1 MAQTQHA
8 QAAQGPGPSHG
19 RVLNHGTSSSA
30 GASTP
35 AGGTATGAAANTTKK
50 GQNKNSSKPQSSSG
64 TGGGT
69 PFKTMELAPAAR
81 RKKRK
86 VSDKKL
92 PEKVAAL
99 LPESGLYSQLVE
111 LEAKVDAALA
121 RKKTDVKESVKMPPC
136 AQKTLRIYVFNTFA
150 NQPLDNG
157 ENKSSEPPTWTLKII
172 GNLLDDGGDSSS
184 GTVVN
189 RSTPHPKFSSF
200 FKKITIYLDQT
211 LYPDNHVILW
221 ENSRSPVLH
230 EGFEVKRKG
239 DKEFTAIIRLEMNYV
254 PEKFKLSAALT
265 QVLGL
270 EVETRARIMTALWH
284 YVKVKKLQDPHD
296 PAVFTCDP
304 PLRKVFGEEKVKFA
318 VASQKLTQHLSPLQ
332 PIHLEHKIKLSG
344 NNPSGN
350 VCYDVL
356 VDVPFPLEKDMSAFL
371 EKMDKCR
378 EIDDYD
384 NSIVAAI
391 KKINEH
397 RRRRAFFL
405 GFSQSPAEFI
415 NTLIASQ
422 DRDLKVVAGDAVRN
436 VEKEHRSDFF
446 NQPWVEDAVMR
457 YINRKT
463 ASGGDA
469 AGNT

>member
-1 MAQTQHA
+1 MVQPTQPRPSTQTTTPTPRA
-8 QAAQGPGPSHG
+8 PS
-19 RVLNHGTSSSA
+19 
-30 GASTP
+30 P
-35 AGGTATGAAANTTKK
+35 AGGSNTKK
-50 GQNKNSSKPQSSSG
+50 GHGKHPNKPQSSSG

-69 PFKTMELAPAAR
+69 PFKTMELAPASR

-86 VSDKKL
+86 TSEKKL

-99 LPESGLYSQLVE
+99 SPESALYTQLVE
-111 LEAKVDAALA
+111 LEAKVDSALG
-121 RKKTDVKESVKMPPC
+121 RKKTEIEESVKKPC
-136 AQKTLRIYVFNTFA
+136 SVQKTLRIYVFNTFA
-150 NQPLDNG
+150 NQLDENG
-157 ENKSSEPPTWTLKII
+157 DAPTWTLKIT
-172 GNLLDDGGDSSS
+172 GTVLDDGVDS
-184 GTVVN
+184 N
-189 RSTPHPKFSSF
+189 RCISNPKFSSF

-265 QVLGL
+265 QALGI
-270 EVETRARIMTALWH
+270 EVESRARIMTALWH
-284 YVKVKKLQDPHD
+284 YVKVKKLQDPND
-296 PAVFTCDP
+296 PAVFTCDST
-304 PLRKVFGEEKVKFA
+304 LRKVFGEEKVKFA

-350 VCYDVL
+350 ICYDVL
-356 VDVPFPLEKDMSAFL
+356 VDVPFPLEKDMSGFL
-371 EKMDKCR
+371 EKMEKCR

-384 NSIVAAI
+384 SSIVAAI

-397 RRRRAFFL
+397 HQRRAFFL
-405 GFSQSPAEFI
+405 GFSKSPAEFI

-422 DRDLKVVAGDAVRN
+422 DRDLKVIAGDAIRN
-436 VEKEHRSDFF
+436 VEKEHRSQFY

-457 YINRKT
+457 YLNRKSG
-463 ASGGDA
+463 AGGDA
-469 AGNT
+469 AGTT